1 MISKIL
7 AVGNKVDIQHGQKK
21 HQYKSK
27 IMDIMDEE
35 TLKLS
40 LPIEK
45 SIVIPMAK
53 GWRIELTFFSSKG
66 LYRCQGEILE
76 RYKEENLYLMIV
88 RLTSE
93 LERVQRRQ
101 FYRLP
106 YSMEIEFRERKE
118 EPAIQE
124 ISSEKMEEHS
134 WNTGVTLDISGG
146 GCRFNAPVACQI
158 GSQLELEFFLKMENG
173 FHGQRWRGKVT
184 ASYPV
189 PNRND
194 IYENR
199 VEFID
204 NDRQKR
210 EQLVKFIFEEES
222 RIRSKDRGMES

>member
-7 AVGNKVDIQHGQKK
+7 AVGDKVDIQHGQKK

-35 TLKLS
+35 ILKLS

-53 GWRIELTFFSSKG
+53 GWRIDLTFFSGKG
-66 LYRCQGEILE
+66 LYHCQGEILE
-76 RYKEENLYLMIV
+76 RYKEEKLYLMIV

-93 LERVQRRQ
+93 LERIQRRQ

-106 YSMEIEFRERKE
+106 YSMEIEFREVKE
-118 EPAIQE
+118 EPGIQD
-124 ISSEKMEEHS
+124 ISSEEEAS
-134 WNTGVTLDISGG
+134 WNTGITLDISGG

-158 GSQLELEFFLKMENG
+158 DSQLELEFFLRMEKG
-173 FHGQRWRGKVT
+173 FHRQRWRGKVT
-184 ASYPV
+184 ASYSV

-194 IYENR
+194 MYENR

-210 EQLVKFIFEEES
+210 EQLVKFIFEEER
-222 RIRSKDRGMES
+222 RIRRKERGMES